1 MMLNWLHRGL
11 KAVPAPSSRAPEV
24 IELVTR
30 HVQDQVVAFTGR
42 HADSMPAYSR
52 MTDLLLGA
60 YVWGLLEGC
69 LRNLPGGEAPA
80 EDEHA
85 RTATM
90 AEEVCS
96 RVLGPKRMRWVRG
109 QLPQWDGPPARN
121 LSYRWVLS
129 RMHRDGVHD
138 GRHLAARDPLCFAK
152 ASSLLA
158 MLLAAAEAQG

>member
-1 MMLNWLHRGL
+1 MLSWRRGSL
-11 KAVPAPSSRAPEV
+11 RTKAAPLPGMPEIV
-24 IELVTR
+24 DLACR

-42 HADSMPAYSR
+42 HVEPVPAYSR
-52 MTDLLLGA
+52 MTDLLIGA

-69 LRNLPGGEAPA
+69 LRNLPDDETLI

-85 RTATM
+85 RTGVM
-90 AEEVCS
+90 AAEVCL

-121 LSYRWVLS
+121 LSYRWALS
-129 RMHRDGVHD
+129 RMHRDGIHD
-138 GRHLAARDPLCFAK
+138 GRYLMAGDPLCFAK

-158 MLLAAAEAQG
+158 MLLAMAETPV